1 MKETKM
7 MIYGAGGAGI
17 NVVQRCIEFWGESKY
32 EVDRVCNY
40 NHAFIDTSSSNV
52 KKGMNEDNVYILP
65 NLDGSGKKR
74 DENHLE
80 ISNVIKEVL
89 VKHKPLDFNI
99 VLFSLSG
106 GSGSV
111 IAPLL
116 ISELLSRN
124 IPVIAV
130 CIGSDES
137 VLTANNT
144 LKTLKS
150 LEVIAKKNDKAL
162 NFIYQYNERGMPRG
176 KADKAIEGYLSG
188 FRFLFSGKNEELDS
202 QDLINWLDFT
212 KTTSLSPQLGLLE
225 VYSSSDD
232 VVANHPNP
240 VSVASLY
247 TDKDVHGLTAVPEY
261 HCAGYTDLTSC
272 HVDQLHFVIDV
283 KDVPTIAKKIDKTL
297 NQQKEVAESR
307 LSQNNLVS
315 SKDKIEDSGLIL

>member
-7 MIYGAGGAGI
+7 MIYELPAALALMLFKDVLNFGVKV
-17 NVVQRCIEFWGESKY
+17 NT

-65 NLDGSGKKR
+65 NLDSSGKKR

-150 LEVIAKKNDKAL
+150 LEVIAKKNDKAFKL
-162 NFIYQYNERGMPRG
+162 
-176 KADKAIEGYLSG
+176 YLSI
-188 FRFLFSGKNEELDS
+188 
-202 QDLINWLDFT
+202 Q
-212 KTTSLSPQLGLLE
+212 
-225 VYSSSDD
+225 
-232 VVANHPNP
+232 
-240 VSVASLY
+240 
-247 TDKDVHGLTAVPEY
+247 
-261 HCAGYTDLTSC
+261 
-272 HVDQLHFVIDV
+272 
-283 KDVPTIAKKIDKTL
+283 
-297 NQQKEVAESR
+297 
-307 LSQNNLVS
+307 
-315 SKDKIEDSGLIL
+315 

>member
-106 GSGSV
+106 GY
-111 IAPLL
+111 
-116 ISELLSRN
+116 
-124 IPVIAV
+124 
-130 CIGSDES
+130 
-137 VLTANNT
+137 
-144 LKTLKS
+144 LK
-150 LEVIAKKNDKAL
+150 
-162 NFIYQYNERGMPRG
+162 R
-176 KADKAIEGYLSG
+176 
-188 FRFLFSGKNEELDS
+188 LFSFFRL
-202 QDLINWLDFT
+202 
-212 KTTSLSPQLGLLE
+212 
-225 VYSSSDD
+225 
-232 VVANHPNP
+232 P
-240 VSVASLY
+240 V
-247 TDKDVHGLTAVPEY
+247 TA
-261 HCAGYTDLTSC
+261 AML
-272 HVDQLHFVIDV
+272 
-283 KDVPTIAKKIDKTL
+283 
-297 NQQKEVAESR
+297 
-307 LSQNNLVS
+307 
-315 SKDKIEDSGLIL
+315 